1 MPGIYG
7 YIKKDKEDNQ
17 LENMT
22 KILNH
27 QQHFIKEDD
36 FVDENFSSSHIHLG
50 NFKTTKDMFFK
61 DGIYISIEG
70 EQYDYENTSFV
81 ELVFESYI
89 ENCLDIFLNKL
100 DGYFNAVIYDSNLK
114 KLFLISDRYGMRMLY
129 FYYKDGNFAFSSEV
143 KGLLALDFVDKE
155 IDPNQI
161 DVFMDLGYLLEDNTW
176 HKHIK
181 LIKPATILEF
191 DIDTKELNHRYYW
204 KWSEIKPSNL
214 SFDEAVDKLGELWLK
229 AVEKR
234 FNPNEK
240 IGISLSGGLD
250 SRAIFA
256 AVNTLYPDSE
266 GIAYTFGIPN
276 CDDIKIAKQ
285 CVSQTKWKHKEF
297 YFTSDNWFEPRKDS
311 RVWFSDGMKS
321 IRHMHGSEFSEEIRK
336 NNSIIIGGV
345 FGDIILRFSSLQ
357 DKDDV
362 HNKRINKEL
371 SKLFYKNYS
380 SKDFIMDDFYDIKN
394 CEPFLLMNDGRRF
407 SNMGVLNVSD
417 KFSMRLP
424 FFDNKLIEFIYSI
437 NDEYR
442 KDNKLYSSMLL
453 KKFPKFFQTIP
464 WSNTGKIVGASNNLS
479 KLKKLLNK
487 IKRIPYKFGLL
498 NDKEFVDYPK
508 WISEKKVNNTLKK
521 LLNYN
526 GSLYSKYTDRN
537 FKIEYLDKNFIR
549 FRKYDEK
556 ILRAATI
563 EIYLQK
569 LNDLEKK

>member
-70 EQYDYENTSFV
+70 EQYDYKDISFEELIFNSYKENK
-81 ELVFESYI
+81 
-89 ENCLDIFLNKL
+89 LDSFLNKL
-100 DGYFNAVIYDSNLK
+100 DGYFNAVIYDSNIK

-129 FYYKDGNFAFSSEV
+129 FYFKDGNFAFSAEV

-155 IDPNQI
+155 IDSNQI
-161 DVFMDLGYLLEDNTW
+161 DIFMDLGYLLEDNTW
-176 HKHIK
+176 HKYIK

-191 DIDTKELNHRYYW
+191 DIDTKELTHRYYW

-256 AVNTLYPDSE
+256 ALNTLYPDSE
-266 GIAYTFGIPN
+266 GTAYTFGIPN
-276 CDDIKIAKQ
+276 CDDMKIAKQ

-297 YFTSDNWFEPRKDS
+297 YFTSDNWFEPRKD
-311 RVWFSDGMKS
+311 RVWFTDGMMNLK
-321 IRHMHGSEFSEEIRK
+321 HMHGSEFLNDISK
-336 NNSIIIGGV
+336 SININLNGYAGDAILGG
-345 FGDIILRFSSLQ
+345 GWLRRIPLDTLPTNESMKSFYGKYVSNCNFNDFLYE
-357 DKDDV
+357 
-362 HNKRINKEL
+362 INKIEPH
-371 SKLFYKNYS
+371 LF
-380 SKDFIMDDFYDIKN
+380 
-394 CEPFLLMNDGRRF
+394 MNRVRRF
-407 SNMGVLNVSD
+407 TNMGTVNGLTNVEQR
-417 KFSMRLP
+417 KP
-424 FFDNKLIEFIYSI
+424 FFDNQIVELVYSI
-437 NDEYR
+437 PDFYR
-442 KDNKLYSSMLL
+442 QDNKLYSSMLL
-453 KKFPKFFQTIP
+453 KFFPKFYKNIP
-464 WSNTGKIVGASNNLS
+464 WQNTGKTIDNKDSTN
-479 KLKKLLNK
+479 KILKIFKK
-487 IKRIPYKFGLL
+487 IKRIPFKLGLVQDSGYT
-498 NDKEFVDYPK
+498 NYIK
-508 WISEKKVNNTLKK
+508 WIEEKYINAELHK
-521 LLNYN
+521 LLNSKN
-526 GSLYSKYTDRN
+526 ALYSKYTDID
-537 FKIEYLDKNFIR
+537 FKTKYLDKKFKGLKN
-549 FRKYDEK
+549 YDEK

-569 LNDLEKK
+569 LNHLENK